1 MLSRFCENKVINCV
15 LPPAAY
21 FSPSLYMYY
30 EFLEHDKKKS
40 LIWQSEHEVLR
51 KSGLISIQLS
61 SAAVGR
67 SHRDALSGGVSAT
80 GTRST
85 LHISFTEGNQGINAR
100 ADL

>member
-1 MLSRFCENKVINCV
+1 MTLSMLPRFCENEVINCV

-21 FSPSLYMYY
+21 FSPSLYY
-30 EFLEHDKKKS
+30 EFLEQDKKKS
-40 LIWQSEHEVLR
+40 LIRQSEHEVLR

-85 LHISFTEGNQGINAR
+85 LHISFTEGSNAR